1 MPFLLYEAHK
11 SGGEW
16 KAFPIYPSD
25 PPGSSVDTTH
35 GRGDLILFDCGGIFS
50 LITRAI
56 GAAGSAV
63 DTDNRMTRLITVR
76 RGQLQMVA
84 QLYAGESYE
93 MDMRNAEGLPYL
105 ARWTHHEGTAYTQAH
120 WTHL

>member
-35 GRGDLILFDCGGIFS
+35 GRGDVILFDCAGNSS

-56 GAAGSAV
+56 GAAGSALNA
-63 DTDNRMTRLITVR
+63 DNMMMRLVTVQ
-76 RGQLQMVA
+76 RGQLKLVA

-93 MDMRNAEGLPYL
+93 MAMRNAEGLSYR
-105 ARWTHHEGTAYTQAH
+105 ARWTHYEGAAYAQAH